1 MNKLEKFFNLVKKH
15 LLISLAIVLGT
26 VAVIMTGVSFLTSYL
41 NYVQYSENYE
51 KTKKDLLA
59 NTPQLPE
66 EVIKDN
72 EYVVYDDAAGTVG
85 AQQRQRQQRR
95 LTGTGRCHDDGCM
108 AVAQGTG
115 KAVGNSRGWKVGRG
129 EHTRHH
135 VGEF

>member
-1 MNKLEKFFNLVKKH
+1 MELVEDNTADTFEGGIIGKTARENALGDNLYARRRRHLAFETHLIANALAHPLAEEGGHAGSHLPGSNTARLEH
-15 LLISLAIVLGT
+15 
-26 VAVIMTGVSFLTSYL
+26 
-41 NYVQYSENYE
+41 
-51 KTKKDLLA
+51 
-59 NTPQLPE
+59 
-66 EVIKDN
+66 
-72 EYVVYDDAAGTVG
+72 DDAAGTVG